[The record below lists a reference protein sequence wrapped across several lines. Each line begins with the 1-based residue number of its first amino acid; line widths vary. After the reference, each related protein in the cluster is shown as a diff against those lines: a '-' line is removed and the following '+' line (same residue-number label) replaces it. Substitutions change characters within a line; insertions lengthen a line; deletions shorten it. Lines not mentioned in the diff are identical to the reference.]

1 MPASRR
7 AGTIGFSAMSDNHL
21 ASPNRDLL
29 LRLAAGD
36 ERSLRAI
43 LRPTVDQAGGEE
55 GGAHS
60 GLDRRTRLLVRLGAL
75 LALGAS
81 TESLRWAVDLASTAG
96 AGDDAVA
103 AVLVAT
109 GSAAGSAQLVASAS
123 RLAVALDYE
132 PGSPDGEGT
141 PPGY

>member
-1 MPASRR
+1 MLASHR
-7 AGTIGFSAMSDNHL
+7 GVTIGSSAMTDNH

-36 ERSLRAI
+36 ERSLQAI
-43 LRPTVDQAGGEE
+43 LRPTVGPASVEE
-55 GGAHS
+55 PVAHS

-81 TESLRWAVDLASTAG
+81 TESLRLAVDLASTAG
-96 AGDDAVA
+96 AGEDAVA

-132 PGSPDGEGT
+132 PGFPEGQGT
-141 PPGY
+141 PLAY

>member
-1 MPASRR
+1 
-7 AGTIGFSAMSDNHL
+7 MSHNHL

-43 LRPTVDQAGGEE
+43 LRPTPDPASAEE
-55 GGAHS
+55 AS
-60 GLDRRTRLLVRLGAL
+60 ASPGLDRRTRLLVRLGAL

-81 TESLRWAVDLASTAG
+81 TESLRWAVELASTAG
-96 AGDDAVA
+96 AGEDAVA

-109 GSAAGSAQLVASAS
+109 GSAAGSAQLVESAS

-132 PGSPDGEGT
+132 PGFPKGERAAL
-141 PPGY
+141 GY

>member
-1 MPASRR
+1 MLASRR
-7 AGTIGFSAMSDNHL
+7 AGIIGSSAMSDNHV
-21 ASPNRDLL
+21 ASPSRDLL

-36 ERSLRAI
+36 ERSLQAI
-43 LRPTVDQAGGEE
+43 LRPTVGPARVEE
-55 GGAHS
+55 PAANS
-60 GLDRRTRLLVRLGAL
+60 GLDRRTWLLVRLGAL

-96 AGDDAVA
+96 AGEDAVA

-123 RLAVALDYE
+123 RLVVALDYE
-132 PGSPDGEGT
+132 PGFPEGQVT
-141 PPGY
+141 PLGY